1 MPLMDASQMI
11 SKYVT
16 DFGTTIENLGIKI
29 LNGYAAKLTEEY
41 TARKNSL
48 CSSSHLFRPRAL
60 VATFADGTKVRYPVG
75 ERKNLVARAKKLI
88 ENKAVCV
95 DYEGEYW
102 PYVPSTLLGVNYRSS
117 AMEGFSS
124 SGKKTVGSFI
134 YTSDILG
141 DIVQTFAFEAVPEEL
156 LKLAV
161 KCLKN
166 VSLSSGG
173 FCKGSR
179 SISIKARRF
188 RGKGLVKGNI
198 KRIYTRDIKLSSQ
211 DPAECGK
218 DNAPYYYCLSYIGE
232 SIKNVH
238 LLLPTQ
244 GGGGTRRPGRP
255 ALPGA

>member
-1 MPLMDASQMI
+1 MDATQMI

-16 DFGTTIENLGIKI
+16 DFGTTIENLSVKI
-29 LNGYAAKLTEEY
+29 LNGYAAKLNEEY

-88 ENKAVCV
+88 DGKAVCI

-124 SGKKTVGSFI
+124 SGKKTVGSFS

-141 DIVQTFAFEAVPEEL
+141 DIVQTFAFEAVPEDL
-156 LKLAV
+156 LKVAI
-161 KCLKN
+161 KCMDN
-166 VSLSSGG
+166 VSLSSG

-179 SISIKARRF
+179 SINIKARRF
-188 RGKGLVKGNI
+188 RGKGLVKGNV
-198 KRIYTRDIKLSSQ
+198 KRIYTRDIKLSKL
-211 DPAECGK
+211 DPTSCGK
-218 DNAPYYYCLSYIGE
+218 SNAPYYYCLSYIGE

-244 GGGGTRRPGRP
+244 GGARRPGRP

>member
-1 MPLMDASQMI
+1 MDASQMI

-48 CSSSHLFRPRAL
+48 CSNSHLFRPRAL

-75 ERKNLVARAKKLI
+75 ERKNLIARAKKLI
-88 ENKAVCV
+88 ESKAVCV

-124 SGKKTVGSFI
+124 SGKKTVGSFS

-156 LKLAV
+156 LKIAV
-161 KCLKN
+161 KCLKD

-179 SISIKARRF
+179 SINIKARRF
-188 RGKGLVKGNI
+188 RGKGFVKGNI
-198 KRIYTRDIKLSSQ
+198 KRIYTRDIKLSGQ
-211 DPAECGK
+211 DPTECGK
-218 DNAPYYYCLSYIGE
+218 SNAPYYYCLSYIGE

-238 LLLPTQ
+238 LLLPKQ
-244 GGGGTRRPGRP
+244 GGGGGGSRPRLP

>member
-1 MPLMDASQMI
+1 MDATQMI

-29 LNGYAAKLTEEY
+29 LNGYAAKLSEEY

-60 VATFADGTKVRYPVG
+60 VATFADGTKVRYPIG
-75 ERKNLVARAKKLI
+75 DRKNLIARAKKLI
-88 ENKAVCV
+88 ESKAVCV

-102 PYVPSTLLGVNYRSS
+102 PFVPSTLLGANYSS
-117 AMEGFSS
+117 SPMDGFSN
-124 SGKKTVGSFI
+124 SGKKTVGTFS

-141 DIVQTFAFEAVPEEL
+141 DLVLPFSFESVPENL
-156 LKLAV
+156 LKNAI

-166 VSLSSGG
+166 ASISSGS

-179 SISIKARRF
+179 SINIKARRF
-188 RGKGLVKGNI
+188 RGKGLIKGNT

-211 DPAECGK
+211 DPTGCGK

-238 LLLPTQ
+238 LLLRTQ
-244 GGGGTRRPGRP
+244 GGGGSRRPRLP